1 MTTYRY
7 AWLLAALSFL
17 VSMPSS
23 ASWVASWI
31 ASFDGVCVGTAIAH
45 DNPVDCSTLANPW
58 IHVDVDI
65 GGNGTKI
72 TGFSYSD
79 NVDGLFHWACSPP
92 CGDGA
97 GGPGWAYASLDPLFV
112 SLSLGDGYFEG
123 GGPLNEGG
131 GSTRFFNY
139 SACGFLC
146 RHFVD
151 GEGTWTLRV
160 IDAPEPATLALLGVA
175 LAGLGFARRRRQEP
189 AVEILYDRQHLAR
202 RPNAIALD
210 S

>member
-1 MTTYRY
+1 MRTYRY

-17 VSMPSS
+17 VSMTSS
-23 ASWVASWI
+23 ASWI
-31 ASFDGVCVGTAIAH
+31 ASFDGACVGTAFVN
-45 DNPVDCSTLANPW
+45 DNAVDCSTLANPW

-65 GGNGTKI
+65 SGNGGQVTK
-72 TGFSYSD
+72 FSYSD
-79 NVDGLFHWACSPP
+79 NVDGLFHSECSPP

-123 GGPLNEGG
+123 GGPLNEAG

-160 IDAPEPATLALLGVA
+160 IDVPEPATLALLGLG
-175 LAGLGFARRRRQEP
+175 LAGLGFSRRKR
-189 AVEILYDRQHLAR
+189 
-202 RPNAIALD
+202 
-210 S
+210 

>member
-1 MTTYRY
+1 MTPYRY

-23 ASWVASWI
+23 AGWIASYV
-31 ASFDGVCVGTAIAH
+31 ASFDGVCVGTAIAY

-65 GGNGTKI
+65 SNGGQV

-79 NVDGLFHWACSPP
+79 NVDGLFHWECSPP
-92 CGDGA
+92 CGDV
-97 GGPGWAYASLDPLFV
+97 ASLDPILI
-112 SLSLGDGYFEG
+112 SLSFGDGYFEG

-131 GSTRFFNY
+131 GSARFFND

-146 RHFVD
+146 RHLVD

-160 IDAPEPATLALLGVA
+160 IDAPEPATLALLGLG
-175 LAGLGFARRRRQEP
+175 LAGLSFARRRKQ
-189 AVEILYDRQHLAR
+189 
-202 RPNAIALD
+202 
-210 S
+210 